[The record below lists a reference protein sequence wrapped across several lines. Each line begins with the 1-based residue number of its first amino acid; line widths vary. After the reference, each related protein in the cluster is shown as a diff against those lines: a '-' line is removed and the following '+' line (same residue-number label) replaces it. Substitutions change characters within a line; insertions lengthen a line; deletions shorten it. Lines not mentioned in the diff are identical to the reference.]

1 MNDERKKRRDEV
13 LGSIHY
19 VCRKFDMECM
29 DGDLNWL
36 CVTREYAIPEC
47 VGCMVKVEYVA
58 RVVMYEN
65 SANVDVKMMAD
76 MCKQSFSR
84 NDEADNC
91 KYFQVY
97 STGIE
102 FSYGHTSSAKYL
114 AWIEEEI
121 KEMFSHTEKTIKNVL
136 GMERIA

>member
-1 MNDERKKRRDEV
+1 MNEERKKRQNEV
-13 LGSIHY
+13 LGGIHN
-19 VCRKFDMECM
+19 VCRKFDMACT
-29 DGDLNWL
+29 DGDLYWL

-65 SANVDVKMMAD
+65 SSNVDVKTMAD

-84 NDEADNC
+84 NDEVDDC
-91 KYFQVY
+91 KHFQVY
-97 STGIE
+97 GTCTE
-102 FSYGHTSSAKYL
+102 FSYNTSSAKYL

-121 KEMFSHTEKTIKNVL
+121 NEMFSHTEKTIKNVL